1 FVGVSVFYLFTDNV
15 LSTTA
20 VKGPSMAPTLSPKSR
35 SAGIHDRVLLWRGL
49 PRQNLKR
56 GDVVTFWKPHN
67 PEEISIKRIIA
78 LEGDTNYIGGSG
90 MYDGAVKCPDG
101 SVKIVV
107 PHNHIWV
114 EGDNWTASQDSN
126 DFGPISK
133 AMVDGKALYIM

>member
-1 FVGVSVFYLFTDNV
+1 VFYLFTDNY

-20 VKGPSMAPTLSPKSR
+20 VKGESMTPTLSPKSK
-35 SAGIHDRVLLWRGL
+35 SAGIHDRVLLSRSF

-56 GDVVTFWKPHN
+56 GDIVTFWKPHN

-78 LEGDTNYIGGSG
+78 LEGDTG
-90 MYDGAVKCPDG
+90 PDG

-114 EGDNWTASQDSN
+114 EGDNWTASRDSN

-133 AMVDGKALYIM
+133 AMVDGKAL